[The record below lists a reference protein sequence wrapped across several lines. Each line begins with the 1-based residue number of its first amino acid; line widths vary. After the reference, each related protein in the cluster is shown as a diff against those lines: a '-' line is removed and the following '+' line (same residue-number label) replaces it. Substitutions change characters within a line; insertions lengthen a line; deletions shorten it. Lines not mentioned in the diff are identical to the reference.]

1 MTNESIHLD
10 PTMPFAVREKL
21 AAEESAQDANRQ
33 KGAVPSATTYPQA
46 RPSSFWTTSIKPV
59 RKGSA

>member
-33 KGAVPSATTYPQA
+33 KRSRAVGDDESSGQA
-46 RPSSFWTTSIKPV
+46 QLVLDKLDKACS
-59 RKGSA
+59 